1 MKGVKPFAAS
11 AVDRVH
17 LAATGSMKALDSA
30 VTGSRKALDAAATS
44 VAGVSATAQGLLA
57 SALASDLNGML
68 AVMAKGSATIY
79 DRAMDAEYLATHIG
93 GGNHRLFDGG
103 HTLAGA
109 YEAVRAASPDDG
121 LIKEGFGFVQGMF
134 RDLTTTKGLPLANW
148 DKHTYD
154 QVAGFLESR
163 FLVPRDWFYDLNS
176 YDSAELVG
184 AVVSVLAV
192 ALCWNRADTE
202 AFAKLVG
209 SIGVSAVISANPLLL
224 VVMVVAWAR
233 AFQKARLEGRYGDF
247 IDGQARGAVGS
258 LGALAAASQ
267 VAVLGGPVGM
277 SLLVGIVAGV
287 LANKAASKVSV
298 VEVARFAASRA
309 KATAVEIRELHA
321 PA

>member
-11 AVDRVH
+11 AVDRAY

-79 DRAMDAEYLATHIG
+79 DRAMDAEYIATHIG

-109 YEAVRAASPDDG
+109 YETVRAASPDDS
-121 LIKEGFGFVQGMF
+121 LIEEGFGFVQGMF

-202 AFAKLVG
+202 NFAKLVG
-209 SIGVSAVISANPLLL
+209 SIGRVGGHQREPV
-224 VVMVVAWAR
+224 
-233 AFQKARLEGRYGDF
+233 
-247 IDGQARGAVGS
+247 AVGRHGCGLGQS
-258 LGALAAASQ
+258 LPESQ
-267 VAVLGGPVGM
+267 
-277 SLLVGIVAGV
+277 
-287 LANKAASKVSV
+287 
-298 VEVARFAASRA
+298 
-309 KATAVEIRELHA
+309 T
-321 PA
+321 

>member
-1 MKGVKPFAAS
+1 MKGVRPFAAS

-17 LAATGSMKALDSA
+17 LAATGSRKALDST
-30 VTGSRKALDAAATS
+30 VTGSRKALTAAATS
-44 VAGVSATAQGLLA
+44 VAGISATAQGLLA

-68 AVMAKGSATIY
+68 ASMAKGPATIY
-79 DRAMDAEYLATHIG
+79 DRAMDAEYLATHTG

-103 HTLAGA
+103 HTIAGA
-109 YEAVRAASPDDG
+109 FEAVRAASPDDSLIEEG
-121 LIKEGFGFVQGMF
+121 LGFVKGMF
-134 RDLTTTKGLPLANW
+134 RDLSTTKGLPLANW
-148 DKHTYD
+148 DERTYD

-184 AVVSVLAV
+184 VVVSVLAV
-192 ALCWNRADTE
+192 AFCWKRADTE
-202 AFAKLVG
+202 NFAKLVG

-224 VVMVVAWAR
+224 VVMVVALAN

-247 IDGQARGAVGS
+247 IDGQARGAVGAI
-258 LGALAAASQ
+258 GTLAAASQ

-277 SLLVGIVAGV
+277 SLLVGIAAGV
-287 LANKAASKVSV
+287 LANRAASKVSV
-298 VEVARFAASRA
+298 VEVARFAAGRA
-309 KATAVEIRELHA
+309 KAAAVEVRELRA

>member
-1 MKGVKPFAAS
+1 M
-11 AVDRVH
+11 
-17 LAATGSMKALDSA
+17 
-30 VTGSRKALDAAATS
+30 
-44 VAGVSATAQGLLA
+44 
-57 SALASDLNGML
+57 
-68 AVMAKGSATIY
+68 
-79 DRAMDAEYLATHIG
+79 
-93 GGNHRLFDGG
+93 
-103 HTLAGA
+103 
-109 YEAVRAASPDDG
+109 
-121 LIKEGFGFVQGMF
+121 
-134 RDLTTTKGLPLANW
+134 
-148 DKHTYD
+148 
-154 QVAGFLESR
+154 AGFLESR

-202 AFAKLVG
+202 TFAKLVG

-247 IDGQARGAVGS
+247 IDGQAQGAVGS

-277 SLLVGIVAGV
+277 LLVGIVAGV

-298 VEVARFAASRA
+298 VEVARFAASHA